1 MKRYG
6 VDYLPHALEDMTSI
20 FLYVLDI
27 SQNSTTAERYVDRI
41 YARCEKIG
49 DAPFGGV
56 PREDLGAGIRMVAFE
71 RRAVILYRVEDE
83 IVLITNVFSGGR
95 DYEALLRKPR

>member
-1 MKRYG
+1 
-6 VDYLPHALEDMTSI
+6 
-20 FLYVLDI
+20 
-27 SQNSTTAERYVDRI
+27 
-41 YARCEKIG
+41 
-49 DAPFGGV
+49 
-56 PREDLGAGIRMVAFE
+56 MVAFE